1 MNPVPCGSPRL
12 VFHLLAPSLL
22 FGLFLS
28 FSAETVKVNKDLN
41 GKEIRVRTGDT
52 IEVELQEPG
61 ATGYSWEIQALDA
74 QHFKLLSIRT
84 EARSNI
90 RGPMVGAPV
99 MKIWSIGALKGG
111 KSKLKF
117 LLYRPWEGEKSAE
130 NNFVIN
136 VVILGANEAPAHSN
150 TLD

>member
-1 MNPVPCGSPRL
+1 L
-12 VFHLLAPSLL
+12 TPSLL
-22 FGLFLS
+22 FGLFFS

-41 GKEIRVRTGDT
+41 GKEIKVRTGDT

-74 QHFKLLSIRT
+74 EHFKVLSIRT
-84 EARSNI
+84 EARKS
-90 RGPMVGAPV
+90 GPMVGAPV
-99 MKIWSIGALKGG
+99 MKIWSISALKEG

-136 VVILGANEAPAHSN
+136 VVILGAN
-150 TLD
+150 